1 MLDGSFLS
9 DSFQESLKPSSF
21 IKDVQSLADRSKMSF
36 DDIHSFTKSNSSGKT
51 GKGRIGD
58 DDASG
63 TKRDLLTKELLHQ
76 AHYEYIP
83 KVHITIRGDTAVVF
97 AVLVN

>member
-1 MLDGSFLS
+1 
-9 DSFQESLKPSSF
+9 
-21 IKDVQSLADRSKMSF
+21 MSF

-76 AHYEYIP
+76 APQSKYIP
-83 KVHITIRGDTAVVF
+83 KVYVTISGDTAVVF
-97 AVLVN
+97 ACSLSKLNVAR

>member
-1 MLDGSFLS
+1 MYCQEQIQKLEIKYSVLDGSFLS

-21 IKDVQSLADRSKMSF
+21 ITDVQSLADRSKMSF

-58 DDASG
+58 DEAAD
-63 TKRDLLTKELLHQ
+63 TKRDLLTKEVLHQ
-76 AHYEYIP
+76 AHSIYIL
-83 KVHITIRGDTAVVF
+83 KLH
-97 AVLVN
+97 